1 MSNKQILNVGISSAE
16 ESLAHFAKVWNT
28 AAGGKK
34 VKPYNGIGFESL
46 AQFAAALTPQRWRL
60 INALKGIGPSSIY
73 ALAKKLGRHYKNVHT
88 DVTALVQLG
97 IIEKD
102 AAGKV
107 FVPWDEIDVNMP
119 LARAA

>member
-1 MSNKQILNVGISSAE
+1 MSGKQILNMGIASPE
-16 ESLAHFAKVWNT
+16 ESLGYFAGAWKA

-34 VKPYNGIGFESL
+34 AKPYNGIGFESI
-46 AQFAAALTPQRWRL
+46 AQFAATLTPQRWLL
-60 INALKGIGPSSIY
+60 INALKTSGASSIY

-102 AAGKV
+102 ADGKI
-107 FVPWDEIDVNMP
+107 FVPWDEIDVSMP
-119 LARAA
+119 LAKAA

>member
-1 MSNKQILNVGISSAE
+1 MSNKQILNVGISSPE

-34 VKPYNGIGFESL
+34 VKPYNGISFENI
-46 AQFAAALTPQRWRL
+46 AQFAAALTPQRWLL
-60 INALKGIGPSSIY
+60 INALKGSGASSIY
-73 ALAKKLGRHYKNVHT
+73 ALAKKLRRHYKNVHT
-88 DVTALVQLG
+88 DVTALLQLG

>member
-1 MSNKQILNVGISSAE
+1 MSGKQILNVGISSPE
-16 ESLAHFAKVWNT
+16 ESLARFAKTWKA

-34 VKPYNGIGFESL
+34 VKPYNGIGFESI
-46 AQFAAALTPQRWRL
+46 AQFAAALTPQRWLL
-60 INALKGIGPSSIY
+60 INALKSIGPSSIY

-102 AAGKV
+102 TEGKV

-119 LARAA
+119 LAQAA

>member
-1 MSNKQILNVGISSAE
+1 MSDKQILNVGISSPG
-16 ESLAHFAKVWNT
+16 ESLAHFAKVWKA

-34 VKPYNGIGFESL
+34 VKPYNGIGFESI
-46 AQFAAALTPQRWRL
+46 AQFAAALTPQRWLL
-60 INALKGIGPSSIY
+60 INALKSIGPSSIY
-73 ALAKKLGRHYKNVHT
+73 ALAKKLERHYKNVHT
-88 DVTALVQLG
+88 DVAALVQLG

-102 AAGKV
+102 AEGKV

>member
-1 MSNKQILNVGISSAE
+1 M
-16 ESLAHFAKVWNT
+16 AHFSKAWKA

-34 VKPYNGIGFESL
+34 IKPYNGIGFESI
-46 AQFAAALTPQRWRL
+46 AQFAAALTPQRWLL

-102 AAGKV
+102 ADGKV

-119 LARAA
+119 LAQAA

>member
-1 MSNKQILNVGISSAE
+1 MSGKQILNMGISSPQ
-16 ESLAHFAKVWNT
+16 ESLAHFTKAWKA

-34 VKPYNGIGFESL
+34 VKPFAGIGFESI
-46 AQFAAALTPQRWRL
+46 AQFAAALTPQRWLL

-102 AAGKV
+102 AEGKV

-119 LARAA
+119 LAQAA

>member
-1 MSNKQILNVGISSAE
+1 MRGKQILNVGISSAE
-16 ESLAHFAKVWNT
+16 DSLAHFAKAWESAT
-28 AAGGKK
+28 GGKK
-34 VKPYNGIGFESL
+34 VKPYNGIGFENI
-46 AQFAAALTPQRWRL
+46 AQFAAALTPQRWLL
-60 INALKGIGPSSIY
+60 INALKANGPSSIY

-102 AAGKV
+102 AEGKV

>member
-1 MSNKQILNVGISSAE
+1 MSGKQILNVGISSPQ
-16 ESLAHFAKVWNT
+16 ESLAHFTKAWKA

-34 VKPYNGIGFESL
+34 VKPYNGIGFESI
-46 AQFAAALTPQRWRL
+46 AQFAAALTPQRWLL

-102 AAGKV
+102 AGGKV

-119 LARAA
+119 LAQAA

>member
-1 MSNKQILNVGISSAE
+1 MRRPNVRRCPAGVGLRPLSPSSGMVSRARK
-16 ESLAHFAKVWNT
+16 SVSFACRT
-28 AAGGKK
+28 ALQ
-34 VKPYNGIGFESL
+34 V
-46 AQFAAALTPQRWRL
+46 
-60 INALKGIGPSSIY
+60 GPSSIY

-97 IIEKD
+97 MIEKD
-102 AAGKV
+102 AEGKI

>member
-1 MSNKQILNVGISSAE
+1 MSNKQILNVGISSPG
-16 ESLAHFAKVWNT
+16 ESLAHFAKVWSA

-34 VKPYNGIGFESL
+34 VKPYNGIGFESI
-46 AQFAAALTPQRWRL
+46 AQFAAALTPQRWLL
-60 INALKGIGPSSIY
+60 INVLKSIGPSSIY
-73 ALAKKLGRHYKNVHT
+73 ALAKKLERHYKNVHS
-88 DVTALVQLG
+88 DVAALVQLG

-102 AAGKV
+102 AENKV

>member
-1 MSNKQILNVGISSAE
+1 MSGKQILNVGISSPE
-16 ESLAHFAKVWNT
+16 ESLAHFAKTWKD

-34 VKPYNGIGFESL
+34 VKPYNGIGFESI
-46 AQFAAALTPQRWRL
+46 AQFAAALTPQRWLL
-60 INALKGIGPSSIY
+60 INALKCVGPSSIY

-102 AAGKV
+102 EAGKV

-119 LARAA
+119 LAQAA

>member
-1 MSNKQILNVGISSAE
+1 MSQILHVEIQSAE
-16 ESLAHFAKVWNT
+16 AALGRAQKVMQRVS
-28 AAGGKK
+28 AGEK
-34 VKPYNGIGFESL
+34 VPVYNGLGFENI
-46 AQFAAALTPQRWRL
+46 AQFAAALTPQRWLL

-119 LARAA
+119 LARVA

>member
-1 MSNKQILNVGISSAE
+1 MNNKKILNVGIATPA
-16 ESLAHFAKVWNT
+16 ESLAHFTKVWN
-28 AAGGKK
+28 AAASGKK
-34 VKPYNGIGFESL
+34 VKSHNGIGFESI
-46 AQFAAALTPQRWRL
+46 AQFAAALTPQRWLL

-88 DVTALVQLG
+88 DVTALVQYG
-97 IIEKD
+97 ILEKD
-102 AAGKV
+102 AEDKI

>member
-1 MSNKQILNVGISSAE
+1 MSNKQILNVGIASPE
-16 ESLAHFAKVWNT
+16 ESLAHFAKVWKA

-34 VKPYNGIGFESL
+34 VKPYNGIGFESI
-46 AQFAAALTPQRWRL
+46 AQFAAALTPQRWLL
-60 INALKGIGPSSIY
+60 INALKSIGPSSIY
-73 ALAKKLGRHYKNVHT
+73 ALTKKLGRHYKNVHT

-102 AAGKV
+102 AEGKV

>member
-1 MSNKQILNVGISSAE
+1 
-16 ESLAHFAKVWNT
+16 
-28 AAGGKK
+28 
-34 VKPYNGIGFESL
+34 
-46 AQFAAALTPQRWRL
+46 
-60 INALKGIGPSSIY
+60 
-73 ALAKKLGRHYKNVHT
+73 VHT

-102 AAGKV
+102 AEGKV

>member
-1 MSNKQILNVGISSAE
+1 MQVINKIEFKIQLIFKTVFDQSPN
-16 ESLAHFAKVWNT
+16 
-28 AAGGKK
+28 
-34 VKPYNGIGFESL
+34 GFESI
-46 AQFAAALTPQRWRL
+46 AQFAAALTPQRWLL
-60 INALKGIGPSSIY
+60 INALKGIGHSSIY

-102 AAGKV
+102 AEGKV

-119 LARAA
+119 LAQAA

>member
-1 MSNKQILNVGISSAE
+1 MSNKQILHVAISSPE

-28 AAGGKK
+28 AAGGKR
-34 VKPYNGIGFESL
+34 VKPYNGIGFESI
-46 AQFAAALTPQRWRL
+46 AQFAAALTPQRWL
-60 INALKGIGPSSIY
+60 LVNALKSSGPSSIY
-73 ALAKKLGRHYKNVHT
+73 ALAKKLERHYKNVHT

-102 AAGKV
+102 AEGKV

>member
-1 MSNKQILNVGISSAE
+1 MSNKQILNVGISSPG
-16 ESLAHFAKVWNT
+16 ESLAHFAKVWKA

-34 VKPYNGIGFESL
+34 VKPYNGIGFESI
-46 AQFAAALTPQRWRL
+46 AQFAAALTPKRWLL
-60 INALKGIGPSSIY
+60 INTLKGIGPSSIY
-73 ALAKKLGRHYKNVHT
+73 ALAKKLERHYKNVHT

-102 AAGKV
+102 AEGKV

>member
-1 MSNKQILNVGISSAE
+1 MSGKQILNVRISSPQ
-16 ESLAHFAKVWNT
+16 ESLTHFAKVWKD
-28 AAGGKK
+28 AARGKK
-34 VKPYNGIGFESL
+34 VKPYNGIGFESI
-46 AQFAAALTPQRWRL
+46 AQFAAALTPQRWLL
-60 INALKGIGPSSIY
+60 INALKGVDPSSIY

-102 AAGKV
+102 AEGKV

-119 LARAA
+119 LAQAA

>member
-1 MSNKQILNVGISSAE
+1 MSGKQILNVGISSPE
-16 ESLAHFAKVWNT
+16 ESMAHFAKVWKD

-34 VKPYNGIGFESL
+34 VKPYNGLGFESI
-46 AQFAAALTPQRWRL
+46 AQFAAALTPQRWLL
-60 INALKGIGPSSIY
+60 INALKGIGSSSIY

-102 AAGKV
+102 EAGKV

>member
-1 MSNKQILNVGISSAE
+1 MSNKQILNVGISSPG
-16 ESLAHFAKVWNT
+16 ESLAHFAKVWKA

-34 VKPYNGIGFESL
+34 VKPYNGIGFESI
-46 AQFAAALTPQRWRL
+46 AQFAAALTPQRWLL
-60 INALKGIGPSSIY
+60 INALKSIGPSSIY
-73 ALAKKLGRHYKNVHT
+73 ALAKKLERHYKNVHT

-102 AAGKV
+102 AEGKV

>member
-1 MSNKQILNVGISSAE
+1 MSNKQILNVGIATPE
-16 ESLAHFAKVWNT
+16 ESLAHFTKVWNT

-34 VKPYNGIGFESL
+34 VKPYNGISFENI
-46 AQFAAALTPQRWRL
+46 AQFAAALTPQRWLL
-60 INALKGIGPSSIY
+60 INALKGIGSSSIY

-88 DVTALVQLG
+88 DVTALVQLS

-102 AAGKV
+102 AEGKV